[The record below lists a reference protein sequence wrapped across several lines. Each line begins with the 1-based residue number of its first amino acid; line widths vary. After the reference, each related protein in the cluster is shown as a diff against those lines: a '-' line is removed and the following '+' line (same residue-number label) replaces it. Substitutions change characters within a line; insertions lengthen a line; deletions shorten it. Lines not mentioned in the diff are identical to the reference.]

1 MSTKNSKRETVCV
14 IGLGYVGL
22 PLAIRTKERG
32 YNVIGFE
39 LDEKKVDLI
48 NKKISPIEDIFLKE
62 KIPLFPIKATT
73 NTSEIKKA
81 DIVLICVPTPV
92 DSFHNPN
99 LAPVRNACEM
109 VASNLKKGALVV
121 LESTVNPGVSEE
133 VVRPIFE
140 KHKHKIGQDVFI
152 AHCPERINP
161 GDPKWNVTNIPRV
174 VGAFTK
180 KGLQK
185 AQTFYKTIID
195 GKIKPMKHIRE
206 AEACKVVEN
215 SFRDINI
222 AFVNELAKSF
232 DAMDIDIK
240 DVIDGAATKPF
251 SFMAHYPSCG
261 IGGHCIPVDPY
272 YLIERAKQAGFDHK
286 FLRTS
291 RTINNSMPEY
301 TVELLQDK
309 LNKIKMPLNGTVIGL
324 AGIAYKPNVD
334 DDRESPYYE
343 IANLLKKYQAKV
355 ISFDPHIKKKSTC
368 KSLKTLLKK
377 SDAIILITDHKEF
390 KNIDGK
396 LLKENGVKIIIDG
409 KNCLNKNNIKKF
421 NVIYKGI
428 GR

>member
-1 MSTKNSKRETVCV
+1 MKKQTVAV

-22 PLAIRTKERG
+22 PLAVRTQECG
-32 YNVIGFE
+32 YNVIGIE
-39 LDEKKVDLI
+39 LDAKKVELI
-48 NKKISPIEDIFLKE
+48 NKQKSPIEE
-62 KIPLFPIKATT
+62 KYLYENLPKFPIKATSDT
-73 NTSEIKKA
+73 KEIKKA
-81 DIVLICVPTPV
+81 DIILICVPTPV
-92 DSFHNPN
+92 DKYYNPN
-99 LAPVRNACEM
+99 LAPVKGACEM
-109 VASNLKKGALVV
+109 AASNLKKGALIV

-140 KHKHKIGQDVFI
+140 EHGFKIGSDVFI

-180 KGLQK
+180 KGLKK
-185 AQTFYKTIID
+185 AIKFYESIID
-195 GKIKPMKHIRE
+195 GEIRSMKHIRE

-232 DAMDIDIK
+232 DALDIDVK
-240 DVIDGAATKPF
+240 DVIDGASTKPF
-251 SFMAHYPSCG
+251 AFMPHYPSCG

-272 YLIERAKQAGFDHK
+272 YLIERAKRAGFDHK

-291 RTINNSMPEY
+291 RTINNSMPDY

-309 LNKIKMPLNGTVIGL
+309 LNLAKMPLNGTNVGIL
-324 AGIAYKPNVD
+324 GIAYKANVD

-343 IANLLKKYQAKV
+343 IVTALQKHGAKV
-355 ISFDPHIKKKSTC
+355 HSFDPHIKEKSSVKT
-368 KSLKTLLKK
+368 LTTLLKK
-377 SDAIILITDHKEF
+377 SDAIILVTNHKEF
-390 KNIDGK
+390 DKLNGK
-396 LLKENGVKIIIDG
+396 LLKENNIKVIIDG
-409 KNCLNKNNIKKF
+409 KNVLDKKDIEKNK
-421 NVIYKGI
+421 VIYKGI